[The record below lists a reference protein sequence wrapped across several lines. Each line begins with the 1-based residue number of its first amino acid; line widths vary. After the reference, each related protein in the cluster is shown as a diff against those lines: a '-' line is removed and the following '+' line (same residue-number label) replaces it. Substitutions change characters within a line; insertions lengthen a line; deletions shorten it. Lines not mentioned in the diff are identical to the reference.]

1 MELEVKYYD
10 LPDLEAVKDPS
21 DSGSIFLSQPDRNYI
36 VLGRASNADTSLIK
50 ERVTYDGV
58 DVLKRPSG
66 GETVLL
72 TPRMAVFAASMKFA
86 PGMNTR
92 KVFSEINKKLIIRLS
107 GLGIKNL
114 HSRGISDLSI
124 GVKKIAGSSMY
135 LNRGVLFYH
144 AVLNISEEVSMISRY
159 IKHPQREPD
168 YRQGR
173 SHEDFVTS
181 LAKEGYKF
189 DYSDIKKVVSEALA
203 EAVKQKGCP
212 D

>member
-21 DSGSIFLSQPDRNYI
+21 DSGSIFLWQPDRNYI

>member
-21 DSGSIFLSQPDRNYI
+21 DCGSIFLWQPDRNYI
-36 VLGRASNADTSLIK
+36 VLGRASNAETSLIK
-50 ERVTYDGV
+50 ERVTNDGV
-58 DVLKRPSG
+58 KVVKRPSG

-72 TPRMAVFAASMKFA
+72 TPRMAVFAASMKFVS
-86 PGMNTR
+86 GMSTR
-92 KVFSEINKKLIIRLS
+92 QVFSMINKNLILKLS
-107 GLGIKNL
+107 GLGIDNL
-114 HSRGISDLSI
+114 HSKGISDLSI
-124 GVKKIAGSSMY
+124 GEKKIAGSSMY
-135 LNRGVLFYH
+135 LNRGVLYYH

-159 IKHPQREPD
+159 IKHPPREPD

-173 SHEDFVTS
+173 SHEEFVTS

-189 DYSDIKKVVSEALA
+189 DYYDIKNAVSKALA
-203 EAVKQKGCP
+203 EVVQQKGCP